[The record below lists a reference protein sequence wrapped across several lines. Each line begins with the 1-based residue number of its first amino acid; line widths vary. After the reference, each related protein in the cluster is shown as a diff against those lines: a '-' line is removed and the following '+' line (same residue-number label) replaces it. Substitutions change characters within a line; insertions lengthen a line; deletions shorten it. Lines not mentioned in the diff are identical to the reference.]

1 MRKSTD
7 KWILTIALSLCIL
20 GLLVVFSASTA
31 MTASSPDFGYDA
43 FFFLKRQA
51 FSIALGLGLMTYVRK
66 RDLSK
71 FRPWLSLPFALST
84 IVILVLVMAIG
95 PNINGA
101 HRWLML
107 GGWQFQPAEMAKL
120 AMIFYLA
127 DCLDRKREKVAY
139 FKRLLPALAIF
150 GVILLLVEAE
160 PDLGT
165 ALVIA
170 GVFMGMLFVAGARME
185 HLGSMAAAGVIAV
198 GVMCILKPFRMKRL
212 ATFMNPLGD
221 IRGDGYQ
228 LFNSILALA
237 SGGLYG
243 TGLGG
248 SHQKFNYLPEGHT
261 DFIFAIFGEEL
272 GLLGGVALSVLY
284 LALLFKGFKVAVG
297 CRKPYLRLL
306 AAGVSFQ
313 IALQALM
320 NMAVVSGAIPTTG
333 IPLPFLSY
341 GGTSMIFTLMG
352 IGVILNVSD
361 YNALAHEVERKP
373 LKKRRVRDNATLAHS
388 SQEEIAAVSSGAWET
403 RAAGQRL
410 RRTAQSLPTPAIEP
424 TLTDGF
430 AVRAERRKR
439 RTAPAPKK
447 VAHWGN

>member
-20 GLLVVFSASTA
+20 GLLVVFSASTV

-51 FSIALGLGLMTYVRK
+51 FSIALGLVLMALVR
-66 RDLSK
+66 RVDLVS
-71 FRPWLSLPFALST
+71 FRPWLSLPFALGT
-84 IVILVLVMAIG
+84 IVTLLLVMIIG

-101 HRWLML
+101 HRWLVIGPM
-107 GGWQFQPAEMAKL
+107 QFQPAEMAKL

-127 DCLDRKREKVAY
+127 DCLDRRREKVAY
-139 FKRLLPALAIF
+139 FKRLIPALAIF
-150 GVILLLVEAE
+150 GVIILLIEAE

-165 ALVIA
+165 ALVTA

-185 HLGSMAAAGVIAV
+185 HLGGMAAAGAIAV
-198 GVMCILKPFRMKRL
+198 GILCLLKPFRMKRL
-212 ATFMNPLGD
+212 STFMDPLGD
-221 IRGDGYQ
+221 VQGAGYQ
-228 LFNSILALA
+228 LFNSMLALA

-272 GLLGGVALSVLY
+272 GLLGGIALSVLY
-284 LALLFKGFKVAVG
+284 LSLLFKGFKVAVG
-297 CRKPYLRLL
+297 CRRPYLRLL

-373 LKKRRVRDNATLAHS
+373 IKKRTVRVGSTLAHS
-388 SQEEIAAVSSGAWET
+388 SEEDITPVSSGDWER

-410 RRTAQSLPTPAIEP
+410 RRTQTALPTPAIEP
-424 TLTDGF
+424 TLSDGF
-430 AVRAERRKR
+430 VRTERRRR
-439 RTAPAPKK
+439 RTVPAAKR
-447 VAHWGN
+447 AAY